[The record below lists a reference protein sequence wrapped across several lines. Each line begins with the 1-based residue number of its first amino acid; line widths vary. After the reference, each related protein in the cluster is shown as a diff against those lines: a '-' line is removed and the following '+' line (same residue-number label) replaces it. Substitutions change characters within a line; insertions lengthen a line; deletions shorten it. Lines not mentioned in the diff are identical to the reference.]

1 MTTNPMQS
9 PQALQPRNKLKSA
22 AAYTPADIE
31 MVNSIKRW
39 LTEHNQTRAW
49 LSRKTRIPGGTV
61 SQILAVK
68 YVSSPTRQLGE
79 MVSALQVESERAAEG
94 SSGYHKGSVHK
105 LMAVVADRTRLHQN
119 FGVVT
124 GFVGVGKT
132 RFCKE
137 YAATHPQTI
146 LVEASP
152 NMTPGVLLNFLLA
165 QLSVPAPPGLDAKF
179 KAVITALLGTNYLL
193 LIDEAETCSA
203 AALHYLRRIRDMAQ
217 VGVLLTGTE
226 KLNVLIKP
234 EHGQFDQIRS
244 RVGMWPKTIERI
256 TRDDAD
262 DMAREALSDMGEIS
276 DDVLDTLW
284 AYSRGSARVLNEALV
299 PAIRDY
305 AMDKLPLTVPLV
317 EQIAA
322 KVLFMSKARTE
333 GSKA

>member
-1 MTTNPMQS
+1 M
-9 PQALQPRNKLKSA
+9 RSA

-31 MVNSIKRW
+31 MVDSVKRW
-39 LTEHNQTRAW
+39 LTERNQTRAW

-61 SQILAVK
+61 SQILSLK
-68 YVSSPTRQLGE
+68 YVSSPTRQLSE
-79 MVSALQVESERAAEG
+79 MLSALQVEADRAAEG
-94 SSGYHKGSVHK
+94 SSGYLKGSVHK
-105 LMAVVADRTRLHQN
+105 LMEVVCDRTRLHQN

-124 GFVGVGKT
+124 GYVGVGKT

-137 YAATHPQTI
+137 YAATHAQTI
-146 LVEASP
+146 LVESSP
-152 NMTPGVLLNFLLA
+152 NLTPGVLLTYLLGH
-165 QLSVPAPPGLDAKF
+165 LSVPAPTGLDAKF
-179 KAVITALLGTNYLL
+179 RAVVSALKGTNYLL
-193 LIDEAETCSA
+193 LIDEAETCSG

-226 KLNVLIKP
+226 KLNALIKP

-256 TRDDAD
+256 TRDDAE

-276 DDVLDTLW
+276 HEVLDCLW

-317 EQIAA
+317 EQISA
-322 KVLFMSKARTE
+322 KVLFMERTRADERSKP
-333 GSKA
+333 